1 MVGDSN
7 NIIYF
12 DHAATTSP
20 IPEVVSLYNEVVTKY
35 FANSSSAHRLG
46 VENAR
51 LLTKA
56 REDILRSFKTPQH
69 EVIFTS
75 GATESNN
82 LALKGYMER
91 YQSRGKHLIISNI
104 EHPSVLNAANHLA
117 KLGYEVTMLPV
128 RKDGKVYLEDL
139 KKIMRVD
146 TILVS
151 IMGVNN
157 ETGIVQNVNDIASFL
172 KEFPTVAFHVDAV
185 QAVGKVELNYKDIDM
200 ITVSMHKLGGLKG
213 TGLLLKKKN
222 LELSPLNDGGGQEN
236 NYRSGTNDLAMA
248 VCDSLVVKQALNNI
262 DKNKEYIHTLVEPI
276 YQYFAA
282 HLDEIEVNSSL
293 ENPYIINISLLK
305 KKASVFAEFLSNN
318 NIMVSTH
325 SACSSKLD
333 IGSPTLL
340 AMGRSEVMSK
350 NSIRLSF
357 STLNTKEE
365 VDRFLTVFDF
375 GLKEIRG

>member
-75 GATESNN
+75 GATEANN

-104 EHPSVLNAANHLA
+104 EHPSVQNAANHLA

-222 LELSPLNDGGGQEN
+222 LELSP
-236 NYRSGTNDLAMA
+236 
-248 VCDSLVVKQALNNI
+248 
-262 DKNKEYIHTLVEPI
+262 
-276 YQYFAA
+276 
-282 HLDEIEVNSSL
+282 
-293 ENPYIINISLLK
+293 
-305 KKASVFAEFLSNN
+305 
-318 NIMVSTH
+318 
-325 SACSSKLD
+325 
-333 IGSPTLL
+333 
-340 AMGRSEVMSK
+340 
-350 NSIRLSF
+350 
-357 STLNTKEE
+357 
-365 VDRFLTVFDF
+365 
-375 GLKEIRG
+375 